1 MAKLKFDAPGEH
13 LYQVGI
19 SDVALFVMNP
29 DGSYK
34 KGVAWNGV
42 TGLTESPSG
51 AEATALYADNIK
63 YLNLTSAEDFG
74 ATIEAYNKPV
84 AFGACDGEVNVGGL
98 TFGQQ
103 SRATFAL
110 VYKTLIGND
119 QDSNDHGYKLHII
132 YGCKAAPSERAY
144 ATVNDSPEAI
154 TFSWELTTTPVDVL
168 GRKAAHLEIDTTR
181 ILASKKPVFENVV
194 LGQLYG
200 NASTD
205 ATLMMPED
213 IVAVLKA

>member
-1 MAKLKFDAPGEH
+1 MAKLIFDAPGEH
-13 LYQVGI
+13 LYQTGI

-51 AEATALYADNIK
+51 AESNALYADNVK

-74 ATIEAYNKPV
+74 ATIEAYNKP
-84 AFGACDGEVNVGGL
+84 AEFGACDGEVNVGGL

-103 SRATFAL
+103 SRSTFAL
-110 VYKTLIGND
+110 VYKTLVGND
-119 QDSNDHGYKLHII
+119 QDSNDHGFKLHII

-144 ATVNDSPEAI
+144 ATINDSPEAI
-154 TFSWELTTTPVDVL
+154 TFSWELSTTPVDVL
-168 GRKAAHLEIDTTR
+168 GRKAAHLEIDSTR
-181 ILASKKPVFENVV
+181 ILASKKPVFENAV
-194 LGQLYG
+194 LGTLYG

-205 ATLMMPED
+205 ATLMMPD
-213 IVAVLKA
+213 AIIAALK